1 MMFRKVIDVATKELG
16 ATKGK
21 LQPRIDELAAKHAI
35 TPAMQEWAHA
45 IRLDGNEAAHEEE
58 PFDKET
64 CEALK
69 SFTELF
75 LMYAFTLPGML
86 KERSAAKSS

>member
-1 MMFRKVIDVATKELG
+1 
-16 ATKGK
+16 
-21 LQPRIDELAAKHAI
+21 
-35 TPAMQEWAHA
+35 MQEWAHA

-86 KERSAAKSS
+86 AERSAKKSS